1 MRLKTDPHG
10 LDQLIKDK
18 KGITQECLFHWF
30 QEVGWWIF
38 NSRLLSWMRK
48 ISGAD
53 ILCWTLGTKI
63 SLLGPE
69 KLRII
74 MQQPGNLSSQS
85 TDSTMGLSD
94 RMQGKLLT
102 ESEDMERVVLVMY
115 YYNMPCKRQWLWPRP
130 TALSSSY
137 SSSEA
142 EVGCW
147 WKSNTMELL
156 GGVLWLCN
164 MCLFIL
170 STYTVVPDLWRLLAA
185 C

>member
-1 MRLKTDPHG
+1 
-10 LDQLIKDK
+10 
-18 KGITQECLFHWF
+18 
-30 QEVGWWIF
+30 
-38 NSRLLSWMRK
+38 MRK

-115 YYNMPCKRQWLWPRP
+115 YYNMPCNRQ
-130 TALSSSY
+130 
-137 SSSEA
+137 
-142 EVGCW
+142 
-147 WKSNTMELL
+147 
-156 GGVLWLCN
+156 
-164 MCLFIL
+164 
-170 STYTVVPDLWRLLAA
+170 RL
-185 C
+185 